1 MMIILFSYNK
11 RIIDTSLYISNS
23 IFLRNTV

>member
-11 RIIDTSLYISNS
+11 RIINTSLYISYS
-23 IFLRNTV
+23 IFLRNTI

>member
-11 RIIDTSLYISNS
+11 RIIDTSLYISYS
-23 IFLRNTV
+23 VFLRNTI